1 MQFLSQTQ
9 PYPDETI
16 ESYFLRLTKENGY
29 LDFSDLADAL
39 WDWLVSQDHEL
50 EGAFP
55 NNLKDIDVYKAVQS
69 SNFRI
74 RALSLVA
81 KLAGL
86 GTSSL
91 INLCW
96 LRSNTRF
103 GELSAISRDNF
114 LVPRLLIRKENIP
127 ICIECLREHEYVPYY
142 WHLRAYKAC
151 HKHNKQLIGIYGEN
165 LEESDYRLSESFHS
179 DVIVFPPTTNLN
191 EYDLKLSKALASNNA
206 KSLVGLIAWFSNF
219 KNTSIDSD
227 EFSRAFTNYFSNWPE
242 SFTNELNEV
251 AETARIKQI
260 LPFNQTKFYDVFGD
274 VLKTSQIA
282 HAGSQG
288 QNIVQT
294 AILKFF
300 TDLVAKHPKS
310 KHPNI
315 GDLLLSTQESSV
327 LLNTNYEQVYRLYEE
342 GFLASSYP
350 LKKHERLQLNQ
361 GIFHLRQVIELCHA
375 FATNE
380 AESSKQFV
388 PPW

>member
-29 LDFSDLADAL
+29 LGFSDLADAL
-39 WDWLVSQDHEL
+39 WDWLVLQDYEL

-69 SNFRI
+69 SSFRI
-74 RALSLVA
+74 RTLRLVA

-86 GTSSL
+86 EASSL

-96 LRSNTRF
+96 LRSNSRF

-151 HKHNKQLIGIYGEN
+151 HKHNKQLAVLCEEN
-165 LEESDYRLSESFHS
+165 SEESDYRLSECFHS
-179 DVIVFPPTTNLN
+179 DVIPPETNLN
-191 EYDLKLSKALASNNA
+191 EYDLKLSKALVSNNA

-219 KNTSIDSD
+219 KSISIDSD
-227 EFSRAFTNYFSNWPE
+227 EFSRTFTNYFSNWPE
-242 SFTNELNEV
+242 SFTSELNEV
-251 AETARIKQI
+251 AQTAQIKQI
-260 LPFNQTKFYDVFGD
+260 QPFNQTKFYDVFGD
-274 VLKTSQIA
+274 ILKTSQIA

-288 QNIVQT
+288 QNIVKAT
-294 AILKFF
+294 ILKFF

-315 GDLLLSTQESSV
+315 GDLLLSTQEASV

-342 GFLASSYP
+342 GFLTSSYP
-350 LKKHERLQLNQ
+350 LKKHEHLQLNQ
-361 GIFHLRQVIELCHA
+361 GIFHLRQVIELFHA

-380 AESSKQFV
+380 AASSKQFV